1 MVHVIRTVHFAFWWY
16 FLWNSW
22 KNEHKE
28 KLDKRRALFK
38 TSSPSKGTTVVTMVG
53 GSKKQPLWWW
63 MILQQIVDHVC
74 RWQTFCQ
81 ICHLIK
87 LLFTCM
93 VQNLWDFVA
102 HWTNNTNPS
111 FVVACP
117 EVTSILMMI
126 VVLVGDTMRMTAV
139 RILMMGWWYVTSR
152 YHLTVMWD
160 TVCVLNNKKMD
171 LLPMYGVCTVV
182 QYSMYCMCVYTPCSL
197 PKTWCLPVSHR
208 VGSEESFLDLA
219 YSYYIQYNKT
229 PSIASRQD
237 CYSTMTRCDGNP
249 T

>member
-1 MVHVIRTVHFAFWWY
+1 MDDTPT
-16 FLWNSW
+16 N
-22 KNEHKE
+22 
-28 KLDKRRALFK
+28 RRLRVQMTNLLLK
-38 TSSPSKGTTVVTMVG
+38 YHS
-53 GSKKQPLWWW
+53 L
-63 MILQQIVDHVC
+63 
-74 RWQTFCQ
+74 
-81 ICHLIK
+81 K
-87 LLFTCM
+87 LLITLFDT
-93 VQNLWDFVA
+93 NPLSWDLFA
-102 HWTNNTNPS
+102 HWTCTTKMS
-111 FVVACP
+111 YVVACP

-160 TVCVLNNKKMD
+160 TVCVVNNKKMD

-237 CYSTMTRCDGNP
+237 CYLHYSTMTRWDGNP